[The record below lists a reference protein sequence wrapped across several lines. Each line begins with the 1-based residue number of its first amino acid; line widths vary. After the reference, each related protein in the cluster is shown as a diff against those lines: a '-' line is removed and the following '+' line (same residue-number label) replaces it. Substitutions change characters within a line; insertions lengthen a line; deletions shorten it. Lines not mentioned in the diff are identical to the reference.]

1 MKIELDVLVYEHN
14 QSVNGWTGEAKTV
27 EDALL
32 KLKYVYDDFKKYK
45 DKETHFS
52 IYDDCFRLAYRGGY
66 KKLKKLKKEY
76 DEIRASENFSEDDLY
91 DYFYRVYDWLVEDN
105 LLYHDGK
112 SVVGKFVGT
121 TKAVDDFCD
130 AHSDDEHY
138 YSRKVLKS
146 LN

>member
-1 MKIELDVLVYEHN
+1 MKIELDVLVYEN
-14 QSVNGWTGEAKTV
+14 KECVNGWNGKADSV
-27 EDALL
+27 EDALQ
-32 KLKYVYDDFKKYK
+32 KLVYVYADFKMYEE
-45 DKETHFS
+45 KETWFS
-52 IYDDCFRLAYRGGY
+52 LYDDSLRLAYRGNLDV
-66 KKLKKLKKEY
+66 LKKLKKDI
-76 DEIRASENFSEDDLY
+76 DEIKASDNFSEDGLY
-91 DYFYRVYDWLVEDN
+91 DYLYRVYDWLVEDN

-121 TKAVDDFCD
+121 AKAVDDFCD